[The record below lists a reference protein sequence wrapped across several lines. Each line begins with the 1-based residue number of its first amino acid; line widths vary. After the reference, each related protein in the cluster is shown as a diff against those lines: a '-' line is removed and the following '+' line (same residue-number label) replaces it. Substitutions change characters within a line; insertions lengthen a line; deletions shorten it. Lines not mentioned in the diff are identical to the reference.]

1 MVLRAATK
9 AKLEFSAKI
18 LAREFEAVPHG
29 VIATEIEATAARLL
43 ENARFDEY
51 VPVLTHRYVRERL
64 QGPVVA
70 STFAEAA

>member
-1 MVLRAATK
+1 MVLSAATK

-43 ENARFDEY
+43 ESARFDEY

-64 QGPVVA
+64 QEPVVA